1 MGNNRL
7 LQRLDSA
14 LFGSVIALHRAN
26 RIVQKKIDECKESE
40 FEDDDRLRHTIEDL
54 HATLNLSIQR
64 IERIENK
71 AMNTLLGVAV
81 AITVFGATSGLLGAN
96 GIIADSSSP
105 FRIIAAA
112 LLAIAVLYL
121 FGSGLLALQTY
132 EIGQIYR
139 PTLTQ
144 RAPVVEE
151 KHEKTATL
159 YAIEQ
164 NQRVGTLRSNRLS
177 ASFSCLRNGL
187 ITVVLLVIVVGVGA
201 SGVDFLNTFL
211 RA

>member
-26 RIVQKKIDECKESE
+26 RIVQNKIDGCEESQ
-40 FEDDDRLRHTIEDL
+40 FEDDERLGHSIENL

-96 GIIADSSSP
+96 GILADSSLL
-105 FRIIAAA
+105 FRIIATG
-112 LLAIAVLYL
+112 LLTIAILYL

-139 PTLTQ
+139 PTLTE

-151 KHEKTATL
+151 KREKTATL

-177 ASFSCLRNGL
+177 ASFACLRNGL
-187 ITVVLLVIVVGVGA
+187 IVVVLLVIVVGVGSSA
-201 SGVDFLNTFL
+201 AGFPPK
-211 RA
+211 